1 MGDIQFSLIKKHSIV
16 FAALLFIAVLLVGAS
31 VTFKKN
37 LLDEEAVIKKQI
49 RSLRVKTANIV
60 LDKSL
65 IDEYQLRYLALVDQ
79 GFFSEEKRL
88 SWIEQLEVTSSRLVL
103 PDVSYNIDA
112 QQEIKQGVFSTPPG
126 LSLLKSQFTFQSSL
140 LHEGDLLSLMADLTS
155 LDSGLLIVD
164 HCELTRAHK
173 AGNNGGNKTA
183 LNYHFRSLC
192 DVSWFTAAEL
202 VDSALPLRKRL

>member
-16 FAALLFIAVLLVGAS
+16 FAVLLFIGVLLVSAS
-31 VTFKKN
+31 FVFKQSQI
-37 LLDEEAVIKKQI
+37 DERAAIKKQMK
-49 RSLRVKTANIV
+49 SLRVKIANIIH
-60 LDKSL
+60 DKSL
-65 IDEYQLRYLALVDQ
+65 IDEYQLRYLKLIDQ

-88 SWIEQLEVTSSRLVL
+88 SWVEQLEVSSSRLAL
-103 PDVSYNIDA
+103 PDLSYNIDV
-112 QQEIKQGVFSTPPG
+112 QQEIKQDVFSIPPG
-126 LSLLKSQFTFQSSL
+126 LSLLRSQFTFQSSL

-173 AGNNGGNKTA
+173 ARNNAANKTE
-183 LNYHFRSLC
+183 LNYHSHSLC

-202 VDSALPLRKRL
+202 INSAPLLRRRP